1 MEFNSYEQSLNLIVK
16 AAHLHYIRSL
26 SQSEIAK
33 QLDISVPTVSRLI
46 KKAKQYGIIKF
57 VIPEN
62 YKSCIELEEF
72 LRESLSVRDV
82 VVCPARADSVNIKND
97 VALEG
102 ARYLQ
107 RLISED
113 DTLGIAWGRTIRL
126 LINYLNPCL
135 KKNVPFITLHGSIT
149 ESDAD
154 LDPCTLSNRVAMS
167 FGGGKYTLY
176 SEGLLSDCNVLETRK
191 QEVQVKK
198 VLDYFKKCTISVSG
212 AGSFYPL
219 LDSPIPK
226 MLTQEQ
232 IDELISLDV
241 YGDLMLH
248 FIDKDGRE
256 CDSSLKNSHLGID
269 LDTYKKIPTKIIV
282 AAGAFKARTIS
293 AFVKGGYVDVLIID
307 QTLAEELARQI
318 KACPLC

>member
-1 MEFNSYEQSLNLIVK
+1 
-16 AAHLHYIRSL
+16 
-26 SQSEIAK
+26 
-33 QLDISVPTVSRLI
+33 
-46 KKAKQYGIIKF
+46 
-57 VIPEN
+57 
-62 YKSCIELEEF
+62 
-72 LRESLSVRDV
+72 
-82 VVCPARADSVNIKND
+82 
-97 VALEG
+97 
-102 ARYLQ
+102 
-107 RLISED
+107 
-113 DTLGIAWGRTIRL
+113 
-126 LINYLNPCL
+126 
-135 KKNVPFITLHGSIT
+135 
-149 ESDAD
+149 
-154 LDPCTLSNRVAMS
+154 
-167 FGGGKYTLY
+167 
-176 SEGLLSDCNVLETRK
+176 
-191 QEVQVKK
+191 
-198 VLDYFKKCTISVSG
+198 
-212 AGSFYPL
+212 
-219 LDSPIPK
+219 

>member
-1 MEFNSYEQSLNLIVK
+1 MASNSFEQSLNLIIK
-16 AAHLHYIRSL
+16 AAHLHYIQSL

-46 KKAKQYGIIKF
+46 KKAKQHGIIKF
-57 VIPEN
+57 VIPEA
-62 YKSCIELEEF
+62 YSECLILEDF
-72 LRESLSVRDV
+72 LRSTLDIRDV
-82 VVCPARADSVNIKND
+82 IVCPARSDTENIKKD

-107 RLISED
+107 RLITEN

-149 ESDAD
+149 ESDAE
-154 LDPCTLSNRVAMS
+154 LDPAALSNRIAMS
-167 FGGGKYTLY
+167 FGGGRHMLY
-176 SEGLLSDCNVLETRK
+176 SEGLLSDCTVLETRK

-198 VLDYFKKCTISVSG
+198 VLDCFKKCTISVSG
-212 AGSFYPL
+212 AGSFYPF

-226 MLTQEQ
+226 MLTPEQ
-232 IDELISLDV
+232 ISELASLDV

-248 FIDKDGRE
+248 FINKDGNE
-256 CDSSLKNSHLGID
+256 CKQFPEKQPSGN
-269 LDTYKKIPTKIIV
+269 
-282 AAGAFKARTIS
+282 
-293 AFVKGGYVDVLIID
+293 
-307 QTLAEELARQI
+307 
-318 KACPLC
+318 

>member
-198 VLDYFKKCTISVSG
+198 VLDYFKKCTI
-212 AGSFYPL
+212 L
-219 LDSPIPK
+219 LAEPA
-226 MLTQEQ
+226 L
-232 IDELISLDV
+232 
-241 YGDLMLH
+241 
-248 FIDKDGRE
+248 FILFWILP
-256 CDSSLKNSHLGID
+256 SLK
-269 LDTYKKIPTKIIV
+269 
-282 AAGAFKARTIS
+282 
-293 AFVKGGYVDVLIID
+293 
-307 QTLAEELARQI
+307 
-318 KACPLC
+318 C